1 MGSPVRF
8 FFSCRQLIPCQFIV
22 SLVRYANFSG
32 ADESAYPFKEL
43 TQAIFS
49 NSADAVITA

>member
-1 MGSPVRF
+1 M
-8 FFSCRQLIPCQFIV
+8 
-22 SLVRYANFSG
+22 VRYANISG

-49 NSADAVITA
+49 NSADATIPNGSLMAAERNP